1 MVLALVI
8 CGPVLAQ
15 PTVLALGHEGNDV
28 WNHVWGYWWVAEE
41 LSNARLPVRT
51 DHLAWPYGGSLW
63 FIDTLNAV
71 LMLPVELIAGPVAAY
86 NAAFFF
92 NFFLCGVGAYA
103 FTLHDPEPG
112 GGCGGGCGLHGHSS
126 PSGAGLQRNQ
136 RDLLGRLAPLALL
149 AMRLTIRRPTRN
161 AVFAGVLTGINALAS
176 WYYGLF
182 AGFFWWP

>member
-1 MVLALVI
+1 MCWNDFPAGIGLLIEHLRDHWIPGLLFVVLALVI
-8 CGPVLAQ
+8 CGPILAE

-103 FTLHDPEPG
+103 LTLHMTG
-112 GGCGGGCGLHGHSS
+112 SRV
-126 PSGAGLQRNQ
+126 GAAVAGVAYMVTPH
-136 RDLLGRLAPLALL
+136 LLGQAYLSL
-149 AMRLTIRRPTRN
+149 IH
-161 AVFAGVLTGINALAS
+161 I
-176 WYYGLF
+176 
-182 AGFFWWP
+182 